1 MEKKLI
7 IPGAVGWLIGISALI
22 LFASSSVRHLLF
34 QSTAWDLGIFD
45 QAVYLISQGEKPVS
59 SFLGFHILGD
69 HAALVFYPLA
79 VLYKIFPSVYWLFAV
94 QAFALAIGS
103 LPIWYLARLAGLSNN
118 LGVAIATAYL
128 LYPLIFNINLF
139 DFHPDVIALPAL
151 LAAVLAAKTKQ
162 IWWFCAS
169 LVLVFLCK
177 EVLSLTVI
185 ALGVWLLVFEK
196 RRLYGAIAII
206 TGIIWFMITTKG
218 IIPYFGG
225 TAASVERHI
234 SRYSYLGHS
243 FPEIFQNLLF
253 HPELIFNKVFSVDN
267 LFYLVLLLAPV
278 IWGFSLSGITP
289 LIGAVPTLAL
299 NLLADDPLQ
308 KDLIHQYSLPA
319 IPFLFL
325 IVIQSLAVGKGWLKH
340 KRNIILWALVA
351 FLALAKFG
359 YFWSRY
365 LIPIDTW
372 QATRDAIAQVQKKGS
387 VYTTAEISP
396 HLSQRKFIN
405 LTDAHSPPI
414 DLNTFDYVLLNV
426 RHPGWASSQEFA
438 TSLVNQLKNQ
448 QSFKPSYQRD
458 DVYLFVKK

>member
-1 MEKKLI
+1 
-7 IPGAVGWLIGISALI
+7 
-22 LFASSSVRHLLF
+22 
-34 QSTAWDLGIFD
+34 
-45 QAVYLISQGEKPVS
+45 
-59 SFLGFHILGD
+59 
-69 HAALVFYPLA
+69 
-79 VLYKIFPSVYWLFAV
+79 
-94 QAFALAIGS
+94 
-103 LPIWYLARLAGLSNN
+103 
-118 LGVAIATAYL
+118 
-128 LYPLIFNINLF
+128 
-139 DFHPDVIALPAL
+139 
-151 LAAVLAAKTKQ
+151 VLAAKTRQ

-196 RRLYGAIAII
+196 RRMYGAIAII
-206 TGIIWFMITTKG
+206 TGIIWFVIATRV

-225 TAASVERHI
+225 AAASVERHI
-234 SRYSYLGHS
+234 NRYSYLGHS

-253 HPELIFNKVFSVDN
+253 HPELILSKVFSVDN

-278 IWGFSLSGITP
+278 IWGFSLAGITP
-289 LIGAVPTLAL
+289 LIGAIPTLAL

-308 KDLIHQYSLPA
+308 KDLIHQYSLAA

-325 IVIQSLAVGKGWLKH
+325 MVIQSLAAGQGWLRR
-340 KRNIILWALVA
+340 KREIILWALVA

-372 QATRDAIAQVQKKGS
+372 DATRNAIAQIQTKGN

-396 HLSQRKFIN
+396 HLSERKFIN
-405 LTDAHSPPI
+405 LTNAHAPLT
-414 DLNTFDYVLLNV
+414 DLNTFDYILLNV
-426 RHPGWASSQEFA
+426 RHPGWSSSQEFA
-438 TSLVNQLKNQ
+438 TRLVNQLKNQ
-448 QSFKPSYQRD
+448 QSFKLSYHRD